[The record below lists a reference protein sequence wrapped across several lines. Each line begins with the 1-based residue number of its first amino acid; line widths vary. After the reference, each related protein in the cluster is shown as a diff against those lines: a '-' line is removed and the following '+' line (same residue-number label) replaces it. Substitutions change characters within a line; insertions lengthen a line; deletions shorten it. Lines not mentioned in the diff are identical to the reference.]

1 MKDDLIKL
9 VGEKMSNDNLKD
21 WDKYEKYED
30 KGGYRKI
37 KRKKKKGKF
46 KKPKK
51 QSDYRRQSNKK
62 KW

>member
-1 MKDDLIKL
+1 
-9 VGEKMSNDNLKD
+9 MSKDNLNRWEEYD
-21 WDKYEKYED
+21 D

-37 KRKKKKGKF
+37 KKKKKKGKF

-51 QSDYRRQSNKK
+51 QSDYRRQSNKGN